1 MSDALQNLLRA
12 AAMAMGLLYV
22 IIGVALIFYPIEL
35 LGLGSTIRIVLGV
48 LLILYGAYRVYRGTK
63 KTLGNV

>member
-1 MSDALQNLLRA
+1 MSDVLQNLVRA

-22 IIGVALIFYPIEL
+22 VIGVALIFYPVEFF
-35 LGLGSTIRIVLGV
+35 GLGMGLRIGLGI